1 MCVSLEVVTGMK
13 AAALKFDEKG
23 LIPAIVQDYAGGEVL
38 MLAYMNKESLEKT
51 LETGMTCFYSRS
63 RQELW
68 QKGLTSGNTQEVM
81 SLYYD
86 CDADT
91 LLVRVK
97 AAGPAC
103 HKGTNTCFTGL
114 LACRGEGGKR
124 EGEGEGENLA
134 DFPFVL
140 EEIILKR
147 RILKQK
153 GSYVASLYEKGID
166 SMLKKIGEEGAEVV
180 IAAKNND
187 PGELIYE
194 AGDLL
199 FHLILVLGA
208 RGVSYRQVLAELAS
222 RHQQK
227 AALEEQ

>member
-1 MCVSLEVVTGMK
+1 VFLKLITEIE

-23 LIPAIVQDYAGGEVL
+23 LIPAIVQDFAGGEVL
-38 MLAYMNKESLEKT
+38 MLAYMNEEALKKT
-51 LETGMTCFYSRS
+51 LETGMTWFYSRS

-68 QKGLTSGNTQEVM
+68 HKGLTSGNTQEVQ

-103 HKGTNTCFTGL
+103 HKGTNSCFRGL
-114 LACRGEGGKR
+114 LALR
-124 EGEGEGENLA
+124 EGEREAEAENLG
-134 DFPFVL
+134 DFPFLL
-140 EEIILKR
+140 EEIIRER
-147 RILKQK
+147 RIQKEK
-153 GSYVASLYEKGID
+153 GSYVASLFAQGID
-166 SMLKKIGEEGAEVV
+166 SMLKKIGEEWAEVV
-180 IAAKNND
+180 IAAKNDD
-187 PGELIYE
+187 PEELIYE

-208 RGVSYRQVLAELAS
+208 KGVSYRQVLAELAR
-222 RHQQK
+222 RHQK
-227 AALEEQ
+227 KRVLEE

>member
-1 MCVSLEVVTGMK
+1 MFLKIVTQME
-13 AAALKFDEKG
+13 AANLKFDEKG
-23 LIPAIVQDYAGGEVL
+23 LIPAIVQDYTGGEVL
-38 MLAYMNKESLEKT
+38 MLAYMNEEALKKT
-51 LETGMTCFYSRS
+51 LETGMTWFYSRS

-68 QKGLTSGNTQEVM
+68 QKGLTSGNTQQVK

-103 HKGTNTCFTGL
+103 HNGTNSCFERL
-114 LACRGEGGKR
+114 LARR
-124 EGEGEGENLA
+124 EEEEALGNLA

-140 EEIILKR
+140 EEIIRER
-147 RILKQK
+147 RILKEK
-153 GSYVASLYEKGID
+153 GSYVASLFERGID

-187 PGELIYE
+187 PKELIYE

-208 RGVSYRQVLAELAS
+208 QGVSYRQVLAELAR
-222 RHQQK
+222 RHQKKRHQ
-227 AALEEQ
+227 EE